1 MEEKVH
7 IVFSVVVIDHI
18 YFDLFFWRFVIGLND
33 EGRLIVGQMTCE
45 SHTQYQ
51 CREDRITQENFRSIE
66 IEILTIMG
74 FNLKFQNQVLIE
86 SDGCD
91 YFLVLNFVQFVIN
104 HKVLLIIVITKWV
117 IIKNNLIRLRNVEWS
132 M

>member
-18 YFDLFFWRFVIGLND
+18 CFDHFFCRFVIGLND

-45 SHTQYQ
+45 IHTQYQ

-66 IEILTIMG
+66 IEILTILG

-91 YFLVLNFVQFVIN
+91 YFLVLNFV
-104 HKVLLIIVITKWV
+104 
-117 IIKNNLIRLRNVEWS
+117 
-132 M
+132 